1 MAHVQTVTD
10 LIAIARA
17 ELQTQLSRMAKS
29 RKSVSIED
37 FKTLFITRAQ
47 MAMADRKNFS
57 PFVIDD
63 SNREVINLLYKY
75 ITYQKSELNPFIGV
89 IFNGTYGCG
98 KSVLA
103 ETLCMVL
110 NDLTWS
116 EKNKIESVHAVELAE
131 QIKKV
136 GVIPYAHK
144 PLLIQDLGKEKKE
157 INNFG
162 TIVNPIS
169 ELLAIRAEY
178 GAMTF
183 GSTNMK
189 IESFKDAYK
198 EFISKRITEHVN
210 LVFLPGTDR
219 RPSFLINQPQAT

>member
-1 MAHVQTVTD
+1 MDPKTVTE
-10 LIAIARA
+10 LIEIARS
-17 ELQTQLSRMAKS
+17 EHQRQLLRLANT
-29 RKSVSIED
+29 RKTVSIED
-37 FKTLFITRAQ
+37 FKTLFTIRAQ
-47 MAMADRKNFS
+47 QAMADRKNFT
-57 PFVIDD
+57 PFIIDD
-63 SNREVINLLYKY
+63 SNRAVINLMYAY
-75 ITYQKSELNPFIGV
+75 IQRQECELNPFIG
-89 IFNGTYGCG
+89 IILNGKYGCG
-98 KSVLA
+98 KSVLI

-136 GVIPYAHK
+136 GVIPYARK

-157 INNFG
+157 LNSFG

-183 GSTNMK
+183 GSTNMRR
-189 IESFKDAYK
+189 ESFGEAYK

-210 LVFLPGTDR
+210 LVFLPGEDR
-219 RPSFLINQPQAT
+219 RPNFSINQPK

>member
-1 MAHVQTVTD
+1 MAQQTVTE
-10 LIAIARA
+10 LIEIAR
-17 ELQTQLSRMAKS
+17 EEYKRQLQRLANT
-29 RKSVSIED
+29 RKTVSIED
-37 FKTLFITRAQ
+37 FKTLFTIRAQ
-47 MAMADRKNFS
+47 QAMADRKNFT
-57 PFVIDD
+57 PFIIDD
-63 SNREVINLLYKY
+63 SNRAVINMMYAY
-75 ITYQKSELNPFIGV
+75 IQRQESELNPFIG
-89 IFNGTYGCG
+89 IILNGKYGCG
-98 KSVLA
+98 KSVLI

-136 GVIPYAHK
+136 GVIPYARK

-157 INNFG
+157 MNSFG

-183 GSTNMK
+183 GSTNMRR
-189 IESFKDAYK
+189 ESFGEAYK

-210 LVFLPGTDR
+210 LVFLPGEDR
-219 RPSFLINQPQAT
+219 RPNFSINQPK

>member
-1 MAHVQTVTD
+1 MAQQTVTE
-10 LIAIARA
+10 LIEIAKA
-17 ELQTQLSRMAKS
+17 EYQKQLQRMANT
-29 RKSVSIED
+29 RKMVSMED
-37 FKTLFITRAQ
+37 FKTLFTTRAQ
-47 MAMADRKNFS
+47 QAMADRKNFTK
-57 PFVIDD
+57 FIIDD
-63 SNREVINLLYKY
+63 NNRNVINLLFKY
-75 ITYQKSELNPFIGV
+75 VTLQECELNTYVGI
-89 IFNGTYGCG
+89 ILNGKYGCG
-98 KSVLA
+98 KSVLI

-116 EKNKIESVHAVELAE
+116 EKNKIQSVHAIELAE

-183 GSTNMK
+183 GSTNMNLK
-189 IESFKDAYK
+189 SFGEAYK

-210 LVFLPGTDR
+210 LVFLPGEDR
-219 RPSFLINQPQAT
+219 RPDFSINQPK

>member
-1 MAHVQTVTD
+1 MAQQTVTE
-10 LIAIARA
+10 LIEIAKA
-17 ELQTQLSRMAKS
+17 EYQKQLQRQANTIKR
-29 RKSVSIED
+29 VSLDD
-37 FKTLFITRAQ
+37 FKQLFTIRAQ
-47 MAMADRKNFS
+47 QAMSDRKNFS

-63 SNREVINLLYKY
+63 SNRETINSLYLY
-75 ITYQKSELNPFIGV
+75 TTRQECGLNPYIG
-89 IFNGTYGCG
+89 IILNGKYGCG
-98 KSVLA
+98 KSVLI

-116 EKNKIESVHAVELAE
+116 EKNKIESVHAIELAE

-157 INNFG
+157 LNNFG

-183 GSTNMK
+183 GSTNMSLK
-189 IESFKDAYK
+189 SFGEAYK

-210 LVFLPGTDR
+210 LVFLPGEDR
-219 RPSFLINQPQAT
+219 RPDFSINQPK

>member
-1 MAHVQTVTD
+1 MAQQTVTE
-10 LIAIARA
+10 LIEIAKA
-17 ELQTQLSRMAKS
+17 EYQKQLQRMANT
-29 RKSVSIED
+29 RKMVSMED
-37 FKTLFITRAQ
+37 FKTLFTTRAQ
-47 MAMADRKNFS
+47 QAMADRKNFTK
-57 PFVIDD
+57 FIIDD
-63 SNREVINLLYKY
+63 NNRNVINLLFKY
-75 ITYQKSELNPFIGV
+75 VTLQECELNTYVGI
-89 IFNGTYGCG
+89 ILNGKYGCG
-98 KSVLA
+98 KSVLI

-116 EKNKIESVHAVELAE
+116 EKNKIQSVHAIELAE

-183 GSTNMK
+183 GSTNMNLK
-189 IESFKDAYK
+189 SFGEAYK

-210 LVFLPGTDR
+210 LVFLPGEDR
-219 RPSFLINQPQAT
+219 RPDFSINQHK

>member
-1 MAHVQTVTD
+1 MAQQTVTE
-10 LIAIARA
+10 LIEIAKA
-17 ELQTQLSRMAKS
+17 EYQKQLQRLANT
-29 RKSVSIED
+29 RKMVSMDD
-37 FKTLFITRAQ
+37 FKTLFTTRAQ
-47 MAMADRKNFS
+47 QAMADRKNFS
-57 PFVIDD
+57 PFIIDD
-63 SNREVINLLYKY
+63 GNRAVINLMYSY
-75 ITYQKSELNPFIGV
+75 IQRQECALNPFIG
-89 IFNGTYGCG
+89 IILNGKYGCG
-98 KSVLA
+98 KSVLI

-116 EKNKIESVHAVELAE
+116 EKNKIQSVHAIELAE

-183 GSTNMK
+183 GSTNMNLK
-189 IESFKDAYK
+189 SFGEAYK

-210 LVFLPGTDR
+210 LVFLPGEDR
-219 RPSFLINQPQAT
+219 RPDFSINQPK